1 MEFFKKDKP
10 TGRIP
15 PAPDSGRIG
24 AVDVALEPHPTS
36 VAPAPRPA
44 AREVR
49 EVREVSA
56 PAEVAPPVAHRPE
69 PPPRAEP
76 APRPTAAVSRETV
89 INADACFKGDFSSDG
104 AMRIDGKV
112 EGKINAKGRLTIGK
126 GAQVVGEASVAQ
138 AVIEGTLNGN
148 LQASERV
155 ELAPSARVTGDIRAP
170 RLVVGEGAVLQGN
183 VAIGSDMAAA
193 PDGTTRKR
201 GE

>member
-10 TGRIP
+10 TGRI
-15 PAPDSGRIG
+15 APDSGRAG
-24 AVDVALEPHPTS
+24 AVDIALEPHPAS
-36 VAPAPRPA
+36 ASAPVARPA

-49 EVREVSA
+49 EV
-56 PAEVAPPVAHRPE
+56 VAPPPE
-69 PPPRAEP
+69 PAPPPVAQRVEPP
-76 APRPTAAVSRETV
+76 APRPEPARQTAAAVRETV

-112 EGKINAKGRLTIGK
+112 EGKITTKGRLTIGK
-126 GAQVVGEASVAQ
+126 GAQVVGESSVAQ

-148 LQASERV
+148 LTASERV

-183 VAIGSDMAAA
+183 VSIGSDLPAA
-193 PDGTTRKR
+193 DNGGTTRKR
-201 GE
+201 D